1 MYKDMHTCVHGSALM
16 LFDAIFCSWSDAF
29 RTPIHIGRALPIGR
43 SPPVLLGCR
52 SPASAQGCLRVRMW
66 QRYVAWQGHTVG
78 ILHAENQH
86 LLCGL
91 MQVWYYDQGWTSA
104 NPQTSQLVLGGR
116 AASKN
121 HLTDVSCSRGSLIPD
136 QLLVVLDCRGFLSNQ
151 SIQPS
156 GNRETRKALIWQHQG
171 STKKLDF
178 TSPRF
183 FGTNQATVV

>member
-16 LFDAIFCSWSDAF
+16 LFDAIFCSWSDVF

-66 QRYVAWQGHTVG
+66 QRYVSWQGHTVG
-78 ILHAENQH
+78 ILQTDNQH

-91 MQVWYYDQGWTSA
+91 MQVWYFDQGWTSA
-104 NPQTSQLVLGGR
+104 NPQASQLVLGGR

-121 HLTDVSCSRGSLIPD
+121 HLTDVSCSRGSLIPY